1 MCVDVIGARVGELHS
16 SELALCPSWL
26 ASLPRASEMPLKFAE
41 VHHVLVLSFFVESSS
56 VPLWTALCEKA
67 CTMTE
72 PARET
77 SGIHAKDSRM

>member
-1 MCVDVIGARVGELHS
+1 MIVARVGALHS

-41 VHHVLVLSFFVESSS
+41 VKYMMFWFHLVPSSLVESSS

-77 SGIHAKDSRM
+77 SGAHVKDY